1 MIREDIQEN
10 ADLRFIGKTD
20 AQILRELYGSPAR
33 RRAVSRDEKTEH
45 QIKAAAAPDDET
57 GSQIH

>member
-10 ADLRFIGKTD
+10 ADLRFAGKTD

-33 RRAVSRDEKTEH
+33 RRAVPRDENAEH
-45 QIKAAAAPDDET
+45 QSKAAAASEDEA
-57 GSQIH
+57 GSPIH